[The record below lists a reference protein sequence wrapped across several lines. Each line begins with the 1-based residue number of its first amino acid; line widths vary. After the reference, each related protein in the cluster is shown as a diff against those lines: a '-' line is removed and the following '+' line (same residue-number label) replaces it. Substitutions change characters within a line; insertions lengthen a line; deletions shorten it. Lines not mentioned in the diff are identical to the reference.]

1 MNPSSILSKN
11 GKRGDTYFLVA
22 EHPDIKDRQDT
33 SRKENCRPE
42 SLMII
47 DGKILNKILAN

>member
-11 GKRGDTYFLVA
+11 GKRGNTYFLVA
-22 EHPDIKDRQDT
+22 DLPDIKDRQDN

-42 SLMII
+42 SLMIT
-47 DGKILNKILAN
+47 DGKNPK